1 MFRGWPR
8 LRVRWHG
15 CLQALQSACKNGYVN
30 LTDTQKSLLC
40 KIVRMCELGGTSSFI
55 VAPTLSHGTSL
66 VCEDF
71 VELIDADEMDFRQ
84 LEKEGFVILKGAWEG
99 NLRGKPTQ
107 RGIEAVEARFK
118 SVDREIAKGHHRYRF
133 PTPPGTSWQEI
144 TIKFIDGHTVGVT
157 MGHSSRRFNFAE
169 LGMKD
174 SRDGNPNTQW
184 KLLAILAE
192 NGGRLSWQ
200 QSAAGPKK
208 KKQVELLARRLQDF
222 FGIAENP
229 FHPYKKGTGWQIK
242 ARLESLR

>member
-1 MFRGWPR
+1 VQEW
-8 LRVRWHG
+8 LR
-15 CLQALQSACKNGYVN
+15 
-30 LTDTQKSLLC
+30 LTDGQKSLLC
-40 KIVRMCELGGTSSFI
+40 KIVRLAGTSSFI
-55 VAPTLSHGTSL
+55 VATSLSHGNRL

-84 LEKEGFVILKGAWEG
+84 LEKEGFIILTGAWES
-99 NLRGKPTQ
+99 NIRGKPTQ
-107 RGIEAVEARFK
+107 RGIDAVEARFK
-118 SVDREIAKGHHRYRF
+118 SVDRDIAKGHHGYRF

-144 TIKFIDGHTVGVT
+144 TIRFIDGHTVGVT
-157 MGHSSRRFNFAE
+157 MGHTSLRFNFVE

-174 SRDGNPNTQW
+174 NRDGNPNTQW
-184 KLLAILAE
+184 KLLSMLAE

-200 QSAAGPKK
+200 QSAADFKN

-242 ARLESLR
+242 ARLESPR